1 MKTRYGR
8 LAIAFGA
15 LTVALSFVP
24 NCAAQCGGSPQPKAL
39 HKNSWFSQPG
49 QIRFLSAA
57 FKPGDDENPGREPS
71 IVGLWHVKFVSKDSS
86 GIPDGTEVDAG
97 YSQWHSDGTEILN
110 SGAQP
115 PNTSNF
121 CLGVWEQVAHR
132 EYKLNHF
139 AVSWDPSANQL
150 VGPAH
155 IREKVTLEPDG
166 KKFNG
171 TFTIDQYDEKL
182 NVLAHVTGEITG
194 TRIEVETPPQS
205 IF

>member
-15 LTVALSFVP
+15 LTVALTFVP
-24 NCAAQCGGSPQPKAL
+24 NCAAECGGSPQAKAL
-39 HKNSWFSQPG
+39 HRSSWMFQPEE
-49 QIRFLSAA
+49 IRLIPAA
-57 FKPGDDENPGREPS
+57 FRPDDDENSGREPS
-71 IVGLWHVKFVSKDSS
+71 IVGLWHVKFVSKGST

-115 PNTSNF
+115 PDTSNF
-121 CLGVWEQVAHR
+121 CLGVWEQVGHR
-132 EYKLNHF
+132 EYELNHY
-139 AVSWDPSANQL
+139 AVSWDASANKL

-155 IREKVTLEPDG
+155 IRENVTLEPEG
-166 KKFNG
+166 KKFSG

-194 TRIEVETPPQS
+194 TRITVKTPPQS